1 MYNQGVIEDP
11 VVSWALRFVNNSD
24 PGILDDY
31 SAITFG
37 SKNKTEYI
45 GDSQSIDLKSEDEDD
60 GIWQVKYSGT
70 KFTAASSSLT
80 ATVVGSS
87 DDNDIYKD
95 EFTRGTAKRAL
106 LSSTA
111 VNITLPLTEW

>member
-1 MYNQGVIEDP
+1 MNWEMGLCTMHLSFLLQKFSKRWGI
-11 VVSWALRFVNNSD
+11 RFSRRQEE
-24 PGILDDY
+24 
-31 SAITFG
+31 
-37 SKNKTEYI
+37 KNKTEYI
-45 GDSQSIDLKSEDEDD
+45 GDSESIDLKSEDEDD